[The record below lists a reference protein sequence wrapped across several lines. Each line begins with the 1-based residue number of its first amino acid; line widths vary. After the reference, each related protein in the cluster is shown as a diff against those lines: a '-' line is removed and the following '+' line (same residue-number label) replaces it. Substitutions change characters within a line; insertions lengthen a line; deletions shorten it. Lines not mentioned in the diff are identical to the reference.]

1 MGNFS
6 STKKEPGPKF
16 GGFSTDEVKQITT
29 IFREVQGNEEK
40 MDKLLFA

>member
-16 GGFSTDEVKQITT
+16 GGFSTDEVK
-29 IFREVQGNEEK
+29 
-40 MDKLLFA
+40 